1 MKDWDEIENQEL
13 KPHSEVEVAPEQ
25 EHVREDQSKGPDTDI
40 SSKFDLSHRTAD
52 QENLVTKILF
62 KEADSPGVKR

>member
-1 MKDWDEIENQEL
+1 MRL
-13 KPHSEVEVAPEQ
+13 KLPQ
-25 EHVREDQSKGPDTDI
+25 NREDQSKGPDTDI